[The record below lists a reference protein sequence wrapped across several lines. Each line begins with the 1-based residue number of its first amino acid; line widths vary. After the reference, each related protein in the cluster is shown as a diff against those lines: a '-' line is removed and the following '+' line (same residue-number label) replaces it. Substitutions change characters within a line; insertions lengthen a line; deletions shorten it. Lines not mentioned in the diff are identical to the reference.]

1 MSVRAIVF
9 DAYGTLYDVQ
19 SVLALTTELC
29 GDKGEAVTQIWRLKQ
44 LEYSWLR
51 GLMDDYEDFW
61 SITRSSLV
69 FALGSVGV
77 EPAPAL
83 CDRLTNKYLALDLY
97 PEARAALSSLAR
109 CKLAILSNGSTH
121 MLDTLVRA
129 SGIDTLLDAVISVDL
144 ARTYKPNPACYA
156 LV

>member
-51 GLMDDYEDFW
+51 GLMGDYEDFW
-61 SITRSSLV
+61 SITRRSM
-69 FALGSVGV
+69 
-77 EPAPAL
+77 
-83 CDRLTNKYLALDLY
+83 R
-97 PEARAALSSLAR
+97 
-109 CKLAILSNGSTH
+109 
-121 MLDTLVRA
+121 
-129 SGIDTLLDAVISVDL
+129 
-144 ARTYKPNPACYA
+144 
-156 LV
+156 